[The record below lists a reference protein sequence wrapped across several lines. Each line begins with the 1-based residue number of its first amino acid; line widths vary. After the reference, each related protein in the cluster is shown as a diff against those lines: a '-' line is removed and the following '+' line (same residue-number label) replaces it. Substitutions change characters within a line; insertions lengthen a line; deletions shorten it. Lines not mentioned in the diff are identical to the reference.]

1 LHGRSRARL
10 NPGSIEMVESL
21 SNWVSR
27 GFIPPDRGMKE
38 LLDAV
43 CKSDDDIYDD
53 SGEEY

>member
-43 CKSDDDIYDD
+43 CKSDDDISDD